1 VRMMCHIFG
10 CRASEC
16 GPDCE
21 RCGVHPYYEDQLFIA
36 PGLLSKVVGPLR
48 TLVNAFQ
55 ARAATLVRSCRQCGK
70 RLVIGFRYSDRYC
83 SAKCEEEDG
92 QIPF

>member
-1 VRMMCHIFG
+1 MRMMCYVFG
-10 CRASEC
+10 CKAFEF

-36 PGLLSKVVGPLR
+36 QGLLSKVFRPVR
-48 TLVNAFQ
+48 TVVNALQ
-55 ARAATLVRSCRQCGK
+55 AHAAMLVGICRLCGK